1 MGGDTGRPNTRFTA
15 ENALK
20 LIQDYAPTT
29 LDQNRVSITRNTAI
43 PYILNFD
50 LFSDLATETRN
61 NTNFTNIG
69 IFAVIG
75 TTNAKFLF
83 AINDYA
89 PVSGSINDNNNIR
102 VFINNWKI

>member
-29 LDQNRVSITRNTAI
+29 LDQNRVSITRDVAH
-43 PYILNFD
+43 ILDLD
-50 LFSDLATETRN
+50 LFSNLATTTRN
-61 NTNFTNIG
+61 NTAFTNIG

-75 TTNAKFLF
+75 TNNAKFLF
-83 AINDYA
+83 AINDY
-89 PVSGSINDNNNIR
+89 VEGSGNDKSNIR